1 MPRFCIVEL
10 PVHFDMPVSF
20 TLLGS
25 SEPTRRS
32 RDFRYVQTGFMAA
45 PHYHADLYGSP
56 ESQDP
61 DLPLPAFRR
70 ISILNP
76 ERFDPDLPIRPALH
90 PQRAQLTAWL
100 DEASKA
106 PKEPWVRHLPVFIRA
121 TIRDLSGPSSNIGAA
136 ILIPDHA
143 VASITGDNGALQVS
157 GFHDA
162 AHLPIHVL
170 DRNEVRVEPPLAPLE
185 LVGPASDPRRGF
197 VTRAEA
203 ALADIALKEEEGAV
217 GFDAKRFTQVMGRML
232 DRLASD
238 EDRESGSYVFPL
250 IVAEYIPHDDLF
262 YFSAVTVSLCTEPA
276 SAYLRCVHHASAM
289 LPADRLKPGFS
300 DFVED
305 DLGQGSMHPD
315 VWARLTEAARE
326 NRTPLIAFD
335 QHGGLLAQ
343 DEPRTAGIQSET
355 AFLIDRGTEVDLQRG
370 LVKKTLFDLQ
380 GDQDGSPADHL
391 PLSVEWIRR
400 PISIPRGATEDL
412 KKVAQET
419 PESPA
424 MNGADAAPAVLMQAV
439 AENAASATENADAEQ
454 AATDGGDDD
463 IDVDVSID
471 EAPVTQEPA
480 GDDEDIPDEILTDG
494 EEGEGDQGGGG
505 SHGGAGSPLDLKP
518 DHEPHVATAQ
528 HGKTSKSSNE
538 AATERRLAEDEIPVS
553 AVSAASVQ
561 RKKAHTDDEDQDE
574 AVPRT
579 TVLKQI
585 ELTDEHLRLL
595 HEIASKTRH
604 LDKKDIDALSQPN
617 DRYMAIL
624 EAFWTLSTDPEAYLR
639 GREDEIAPQEHTDVA
654 YVGERWARN
663 PVLRVLTLLRLD
675 KQLPKDW
682 NLDRRPLKPARMAM
696 CLKSAERAYGEI
708 SKKLGLV
715 AEGGGNGP

>member
-106 PKEPWVRHLPVFIRA
+106 PNEPWVRHLPVFIRA

-162 AHLPIHVL
+162 AHLPIDVL

-203 ALADIALKEEEGAV
+203 ALADIALTEEEGAV

-232 DRLASD
+232 DRLACD

-276 SAYLRCVHHASAM
+276 SAYLRCLHHASAK

-454 AATDGGDDD
+454 AATDGGGDD

-480 GDDEDIPDEILTDG
+480 GD
-494 EEGEGDQGGGG
+494 
-505 SHGGAGSPLDLKP
+505 
-518 DHEPHVATAQ
+518 
-528 HGKTSKSSNE
+528 
-538 AATERRLAEDEIPVS
+538 
-553 AVSAASVQ
+553 
-561 RKKAHTDDEDQDE
+561 E

-585 ELTDEHLRLL
+585 KLTDEHLRLL

-624 EAFWTLSTDPEAYLR
+624 EAFWMLSTDPEAYLR

-696 CLKSAERAYGEI
+696 CLKSAESAYGEI